1 MIPPTSRNPPA
12 PQPGLLAI
20 GDSITRGDGAAAL
33 GVHCQSWALWL
44 AQALE
49 LPCLNLARD
58 GATAADVI
66 GEQLPRVRHGHAIA
80 TVYAGVNDV
89 RSPDF
94 DADAY
99 ATALDT
105 IVERVAAHAQRVVL
119 CTIPLDLGRPRAGAV
134 KVGGA
139 NATIR
144 AVAGRYDA
152 VIADLSDLA
161 GRLLV
166 LPDAVHPT
174 ALGQLEIADRA
185 ASALGV
191 AVRPSSLVQVRDTAP
206 ARVRHLMTDHAPALA
221 RDLGRRGLEELRRRR
236 VG

>member
-20 GDSITRGDGAAAL
+20 GDSITRGDGAEAL
-33 GVHCQSWALWL
+33 GVHCQSWAQWL

-58 GATAADVI
+58 GATSADVI
-66 GEQLPRVRHGHAIA
+66 GEQLPRLRHGHAIA

-134 KVGGA
+134 RVGGA

-152 VIADLSDLA
+152 VIADLSDLT
-161 GRLLV
+161 GRMLV

-174 ALGQLEIADRA
+174 ALGQLAIADRA
-185 ASALGV
+185 AGALGA
-191 AVRPSSLVQVRDTAP
+191 AVRPSSLVQMDSSTP
-206 ARVRHLMTDHAPALA
+206 ARARHLLTRHAPHVA
-221 RDLGRRGLEELRRRR
+221 RDLTRRAVEGLQRRRA
-236 VG
+236 G